1 MSLQDIVRTILMKV
15 VMIEKIKSIFNDL
28 MTGKDGATHD
38 MGKWSWLLS
47 MITVIGSAVWNSLH
61 GTVIELLTLAQA
73 LGVVVA
79 AHGAALW
86 AKKDTEPQ

>member
-1 MSLQDIVRTILMKV
+1 
-15 VMIEKIKSIFNDL
+15 MIARIKEIFNDL
-28 MTGKDGATHD
+28 MTGKDNETHD

-47 MITVIGSAVWNSLH
+47 MVTVIGTSIWNALH
-61 GTVIELLTLAQA
+61 AGIIDVMNVAQA

-86 AKKDTEPQ
+86 AKKDTEPDVKP